1 MKSKVLICLVRV
13 IVVLAL
19 AAGGASLA
27 QTPNPTDLH
36 GVINDYTPA
45 TATPPSQWEI
55 RGPWTLTVQHER
67 GTADFSAALTME
79 LSDISFLPNPLNVNS
94 PTARTQH
101 THHIT
106 MTGAK
111 VSQDTSGC
119 PVNNPV
125 TTSAGFVITGP
136 VSITGNGN
144 PAPFE
149 AKGPSSLQVC
159 ITGGAQVQFS
169 NVTLVFSGPAAGHF
183 SSQAIHGVVR
193 NHHKPGEGEADS
205 H

>member
-1 MKSKVLICLVRV
+1 MKNKAFRCIVRA
-13 IVVLAL
+13 IVVLVL
-19 AAGGASLA
+19 AVGTASLA
-27 QTPNPTDLH
+27 QTPKQMKLH

-45 TATPPSQWEI
+45 TLTPPSQWEI
-55 RGPWTLTVQHER
+55 RGPWTLTLQREH
-67 GTADFSAALTME
+67 GTAEFSGALTME
-79 LSDISFLPNPLNVNS
+79 LSDISFLPNPFNVNT

-106 MTGAK
+106 MTNAT
-111 VSQDTSGC
+111 VSYDTSVC
-119 PVNNPV
+119 PVNNPP
-125 TTSAGFVITGP
+125 TTSSGFVITGP

-149 AKGPSSLQVC
+149 VKGPSSLQVC
-159 ITGGAQVQFS
+159 ITGGADVQFS
-169 NVTLVFSGPAAGHF
+169 NVTLVFTGPASGHF

-193 NHHKPGEGEADS
+193 SVHKWDEGEADS